1 MVHDNVIM
9 LHDSVIMFICPCHAH
24 IVLAVSV
31 SCYLLILSG
40 YYDYFHDGI
49 WYYFGSITLDVM
61 LLMSCCYEDLMLIH
75 A

>member
-1 MVHDNVIM
+1 MC
-9 LHDSVIMFICPCHAH
+9 LW
-24 IVLAVSV
+24 
-31 SCYLLILSG
+31 ILSG

-75 A
+75 VYHVIAMLLFVLNASG